1 MKNFTTIRELLDHAL
16 INFADAPAIS
26 EKTADGYRKTTY
38 AQLISDVKK
47 AASVLIAKGLTGKH
61 IGITGINS
69 RLWAIAYYAVTAF
82 TGMAIPL
89 PCELTE
95 AQIEP
100 LIAGADIDAVISDRP
115 LSLSVPVI
123 PLECLTEGE
132 TEAKDAYVP
141 APEDIA
147 EMIFTSGTTGIPKCV
162 PLTHANIIS
171 IASCEFTAYAGHV
184 SICVLPLHHA
194 FEEVCHLLV
203 APAIGMELYMCPSIR
218 LFPVMVAESGCDALY
233 LVPALADALLTRFGR
248 FLDKAE
254 KLDRVVCGGA
264 PIPQALVDAYAA
276 RGVKLYGGYGLSEC
290 SPLVSLNVDLIPGS
304 CGRIGSYC
312 RVRIDADGEIQVQ
325 GKNVFGGYYKND
337 AATKAAFTE
346 DGWLKTGDLGR
357 LDSENHL
364 FITGRI
370 KNLIILSN
378 GENVSPEEIE
388 VLIVNVL
395 SGQAD
400 ALVYDA
406 GDKLGAKIYA
416 PGVEEE
422 AVRKAVSDLNAA
434 LPPYQRI
441 MKIDVTDEPLPV
453 NATGKKVR

>member
-1 MKNFTTIRELLDHAL
+1 MKDYTTIRELLDYAL
-16 INFADAPAIS
+16 SRYADQPAIS
-26 EKTADGYRKTTY
+26 EKTEDGYRRTTY
-38 AQLISDVKK
+38 AELISDAKK
-47 AASVLIAKGLTGKH
+47 AASVLIARGLTGKH

-69 RLWAIAYYAVTAF
+69 RLWATAYYAVTAY
-82 TGMAIPL
+82 TGVAVPL
-89 PCELTE
+89 PDGLTE
-95 AQIEP
+95 SRIEP
-100 LIAGADIDAVISDRP
+100 LISGADIDAVISDKP

-123 PLECLTEGE
+123 SMESLTEGAA
-132 TEAKDAYVP
+132 EAGNEYVP
-141 APEDIA
+141 SPGDIA

-162 PLTHANIIS
+162 PLTHRNIIS
-171 IASCEFTAYAGHV
+171 IVSCEFTAYAGHV
-184 SICVLPLHHA
+184 SVCVLPLHHA

-218 LFPVMVAESGCDALY
+218 QFPVMVAESGCDALY
-233 LVPALADALLTRFGR
+233 LVPALADALLTRFTR

-264 PIPQALVDAYAA
+264 PIPQALIDAYAA
-276 RGVKLYGGYGLSEC
+276 RNIRLYGGYGLSEC
-290 SPLVSLNVDLIPGS
+290 SPLVSLNIDLIPGS

-312 RVRIDADGEIQVQ
+312 RVRIAEDGEIQVK
-325 GKNVFGGYYKND
+325 GENVFGGYYKNG

-346 DGWLKTGDLGR
+346 DNWLKTGDLGR
-357 LDSENHL
+357 LDEGNNL
-364 FITGRI
+364 YITGRI
-370 KNLIILSN
+370 KNLIILGN

-388 VLIVNVL
+388 NLIVNAL
-395 SGQAD
+395 SGRAD

-406 GDKLGAKIYA
+406 GDKLGTKIYA

>member
-1 MKNFTTIRELLDHAL
+1 MKAYSTVRELLDYAL
-16 INFADAPAIS
+16 INYADAPAIS
-26 EKTADGYRKTTY
+26 EKTESGYVKTTY
-38 AQLISDVKK
+38 AQLIADAKK
-47 AASVLIAKGLTGKH
+47 AAAKLCGLGLTGKH

-69 RLWAIAYYAVTAF
+69 RLWATAYYAVTAY
-82 TGMAIPL
+82 TGVAVPIPA
-89 PCELTE
+89 ELNE

-100 LIAGADIDAVISDRP
+100 LLSGADVDAVISDRP
-115 LSLSVPVI
+115 LTLSVPVI
-123 PLECLTEGE
+123 PMSGILDGDV
-132 TEAKDAYVP
+132 EAESGYVP

-147 EMIFTSGTTGIPKCV
+147 EMIFTSGTTGVPKCV
-162 PLTHANIIS
+162 PLTHGNIIS
-171 IASCEFTAYAGHV
+171 IASCEFTAYAVHV

-203 APAIGMELYMCPSIR
+203 APGIGMELYMCDSIR
-218 LFPVMVAESGCDALY
+218 RFPVMVAESGCDALY
-233 LVPALADALLTRFGR
+233 LVPALADALLTRFTR

-290 SPLVSLNVDLIPGS
+290 SPLVSLNIDLVPGS

-312 RVRIDADGEIQVQ
+312 SVRIAEDGEIQVK
-325 GKNVFGGYYKND
+325 GKNVFGGYYKNE
-337 AATKAAFTE
+337 AATKAAFTQ

-357 LDSENHL
+357 LDSENRL

-388 VLIVNVL
+388 VLIVNAL
-395 SGQAD
+395 SAQAD

-416 PGVEEE
+416 PGMEED
-422 AVRKAVSDLNAA
+422 AVRRIITDLNST

-441 MKIDVTDEPLPV
+441 MKIDVTEEPLPV